1 MRLASGGKL
10 NLKLSL
16 DQALGLSGTPDA
28 QSSMMRVMGKTEST
42 QRQAGSDANAVS
54 AEEAGREPVFEQRI
68 PTPPRLAPPQNR
80 RTGALARLLARG
92 SQDGAEVHDAMEDL
106 NTMVGDYVHR
116 ELTPLVAAIEA
127 RFDVQDA
134 KIDAQNAKIDAQ
146 NIKIES
152 LTTAVRDL
160 TGAVAATNAKVERLT
175 AAVAA
180 QNAKLGALYWMFGI
194 VIALFMA
201 LATAGVFKDLF
212 SPPSIGSA
220 DSGVV
225 PQTTSAPPPEPPS
238 EDTSVQS
245 SPAAAPPDVE
255 DIAAR
260 P

>member
-1 MRLASGGKL
+1 
-10 NLKLSL
+10 
-16 DQALGLSGTPDA
+16 
-28 QSSMMRVMGKTEST
+28 
-42 QRQAGSDANAVS
+42 
-54 AEEAGREPVFEQRI
+54 
-68 PTPPRLAPPQNR
+68 
-80 RTGALARLLARG
+80 
-92 SQDGAEVHDAMEDL
+92 MEDL
-106 NTMVGDYVHR
+106 NTRVGDYVHR

-134 KIDAQNAKIDAQ
+134 KIDAQNV
-146 NIKIES
+146 KIES

-160 TGAVAATNAKVERLT
+160 TGVVAASNAKVERLT

-220 DSGVV
+220 DSGVA

-238 EDTSVQS
+238 EDTNVQS
-245 SPAAAPPDVE
+245 SPAAESLAVE

>member
-1 MRLASGGKL
+1 
-10 NLKLSL
+10 
-16 DQALGLSGTPDA
+16 
-28 QSSMMRVMGKTEST
+28 
-42 QRQAGSDANAVS
+42 
-54 AEEAGREPVFEQRI
+54 
-68 PTPPRLAPPQNR
+68 
-80 RTGALARLLARG
+80 
-92 SQDGAEVHDAMEDL
+92 MEDL

-134 KIDAQNAKIDAQ
+134 KIDAQNV
-146 NIKIES
+146 KIES

-160 TGAVAATNAKVERLT
+160 TGAVAASNAKVERLT

-194 VIALFMA
+194 VTALFMT
-201 LATAGVFKDLF
+201 LATADAFEDLY

-220 DSGVV
+220 DSGAV

-238 EDTSVQS
+238 EVTSVQS
-245 SPAAAPPDVE
+245 SPAAESPAVE

>member
-1 MRLASGGKL
+1 
-10 NLKLSL
+10 
-16 DQALGLSGTPDA
+16 
-28 QSSMMRVMGKTEST
+28 
-42 QRQAGSDANAVS
+42 
-54 AEEAGREPVFEQRI
+54 
-68 PTPPRLAPPQNR
+68 
-80 RTGALARLLARG
+80 
-92 SQDGAEVHDAMEDL
+92 MEDL

-146 NIKIES
+146 NVKIES

-238 EDTSVQS
+238 EDTSVQA